1 MKTKFKLYLATI
13 CLLFI
18 PVTAF
23 AKIEVKSENI
33 IFYGDV
39 KEKDAKRLVKN
50 LEVYRSVILSL
61 SNVENR
67 PDDVPLRIYAFKKGS
82 QLNKFAESRGIA
94 GLYKDTPEGPIF
106 LTVSAGGF
114 KKNKWSSQVALHEYS
129 HHVLHALSTDNYPRW
144 YDEGFANYL
153 STFMID
159 DDVVTIGS
167 PNVSHGLALKQ
178 GPWLDP
184 ETVLGAIDRYPTTR
198 RIDKFYGQSWV
209 YVHYMQN
216 TPELSAKLPAYLKL
230 LKEKKDPLQ
239 AFETGF
245 GLSIEEF
252 HKRARVYWNKNLFSV
267 ASYKASEVL
276 LDHDIEARE
285 ISDTAFNFAYAKTKA
300 NFLKKKDAIKFA
312 DKYENFESAL
322 GDNQDFLLMI
332 SQAAMMGED
341 YKRAKTY
348 LTKAIKTGKINSQLL
363 HQRADLAYHKLVSEQ
378 FEGIPDNQV
387 KIFKTDK
394 ALAKAV
400 QYFEEAFMLK
410 EGNRTMDMHLLDLL
424 GRSSSP
430 VSEASMK
437 AVERNYNLHLKPSN
451 VGEYIS
457 VANVMARQEQ
467 KIRACDNYTYA
478 KGRVEGYEDRNVND
492 DAARLLKFE
501 QDFPGYC
508 D

>member
-1 MKTKFKLYLATI
+1 MKTKFKLYMVAFF
-13 CLLFI
+13 CLFI
-18 PVTAF
+18 PITAF
-23 AKIEVKSENI
+23 ANIEVKSENI

-39 KEKDAKRLVKN
+39 KEKEAQRLVRN
-50 LEVYRSVILSL
+50 LEIYRAVILTL
-61 SNVENR
+61 SKVKNR
-67 PDDVPLRIYAFKKGS
+67 PDDVPLRIYAFKNGS

-114 KKNKWSSQVALHEYS
+114 KKNRWSSQVALHEYS
-129 HHVLHALSTDNYPRW
+129 HHVLHALSKDSYPRW

-159 DDVVTIGS
+159 GDVVTIGS
-167 PNVSHGLALKQ
+167 PNVSHGLSLKK

-184 ETVLGAIDRYPTTR
+184 ETVLGAIHRYPTTR

-216 TPELSAKLPAYLKL
+216 TPELSAKLPDYLKL

-245 GLSIEEF
+245 GLSVEEF

-267 ASYKASEVL
+267 ASFKATPEL
-276 LDHDIEARE
+276 LDHDMDARE
-285 ISDTAFNFAYAKTKA
+285 MSDAAFDFAYAKTKT

-312 DKYENFESAL
+312 DKYDDLEATL
-322 GDNQDFLLMI
+322 GDNQDLYLMI

-378 FEGIPDNQV
+378 FEDMPDDAA

-410 EGNRTMDMHLLDLL
+410 EGNRTIDMHLLDLL

-430 VSEASMK
+430 VSDASMK
-437 AVERNYNLHLKPSN
+437 AVERNYNLHLKPNN

-457 VANVMARQEQ
+457 VANVMARQGQ

-478 KGRVEGYEDRNVND
+478 KGRVEGYEDKTKND
-492 DAARLLKFE
+492 DAARLIKFE
-501 QDFPGYC
+501 QDFLSLC
-508 D
+508 E